1 MNAIY
6 IRFHAWRA
14 FRLQTDEPELFL
26 IVVPLGFAS
35 LFICRTCLIDARR
48 KLRAAIVDRVEQDE
62 AASKRGHGWKSDTTR
77 FGGDDVEG
85 R

>member
-14 FRLQTDEPELFL
+14 FRLQPDEPELFHV
-26 IVVPLGFAS
+26 VVPLGFVS

-48 KLRAAIVDRVEQDE
+48 KLRSAIEEAVNKE
-62 AASKRGHGWKSDTTR
+62 AAAKRGHGWKSDNAGIHPHDR
-77 FGGDDVEG
+77 EG

>member
-1 MNAIY
+1 MTAAY

-14 FRLQTDEPELFL
+14 FRLRPDEPELFH
-26 IVVPLGFAS
+26 IVIAMGFVS

-48 KLRAAIVDRVEQDE
+48 KLRDAMAERVARDE
-62 AASKRGHGWKSDTTR
+62 AARRRGYGWKSDSTKFHER
-77 FGGDDVEG
+77 DD

>member
-1 MNAIY
+1 MTAAY
-6 IRFHAWRA
+6 IRFHAWRS
-14 FRLQTDEPELFL
+14 FRLQPDEPELFH
-26 IVVPLGFAS
+26 VVIPMGFVS

-48 KLRAAIVDRVEQDE
+48 KLRSAIAESIAKDE
-62 AASKRGHGWKSDTTR
+62 AAKQRGYGWPSDRAR